1 MVRPALALAALV
13 ALLPSA
19 PARGLPAAPPASG
32 PGASDPLAER
42 FAAASAAA
50 WRDRAS
56 PSALAQL
63 LTLEAL
69 EAEHP
74 DLGRLAAVYASL
86 EGDGGTHPEVRAA
99 ARFRLSR
106 VERAQGNLLRSES
119 RLRTLG
125 FVAGWQV
132 IGPFDDEGKRGF
144 AAVYP
149 PEEAVDAA
157 ARHPGKEREVAWRAV
172 PKEAQTGGFV
182 HLGATLRPAREVVAY
197 ALTSVVADREGRVQ
211 LWFGASGAAK
221 VWVNGALA
229 LEDPTYH
236 EARLDQRGATVT
248 LRKGANR
255 ILVKLCQ
262 QDGRMGFHLRLA
274 DARGEGRSFTVGDA
288 FAPAA
293 SPGPAPAPIEDAVE
307 VLARRAA
314 AARGKAAPV
323 AHATLAAV
331 LRARGADDENDRRA
345 AAEAAKAAAL
355 APRDVDAQ
363 LAAAS
368 LEEDRTRRRVFLD
381 AAHRI
386 APEDPRVL
394 RLLAD
399 EELAH
404 ERPQA
409 AARLLVRAIAAAP
422 RWAELRT
429 TYAEALERSGLS
441 ARAALVAE
449 EAARHFPTSPAAVR
463 GAAHAAMRLGR
474 LEQVIQRERTLLA
487 LRFDDLGVRASLAS
501 HLLDRGDLDG
511 AAGLLRE
518 GLRVAP
524 GELALQLRL
533 ADLLAANERMEEAE
547 EAYARALDLCPED
560 ADAWER
566 RGRARLS
573 AGRAREAQA
582 DLARA
587 LALKPQNPALKELVR
602 SLTPDEERFWKPYQL
617 DARALAAK
625 APPARPDEDAIVLG
639 ELHVTRVLPTGL
651 SSSYTHRVVKILTRR
666 GADAFRR
673 QSLAWTPDRQEL
685 RVERAAVLKPDGRTV
700 ESHGESVSSASE
712 PWYRLYYDLMA
723 RNLSFEALQP
733 GDVLE
738 VAWRVDDTASENLLS
753 DYFGDVTFVDET
765 SRKLRFEYV
774 LLVPE
779 ARAIYANAPAGVEH
793 AVRALPGGVRE
804 HRYSARDLPRV
815 VPEPGMPGWSEVAR
829 YLHVSTYRTWDEV
842 NQFYW
847 RLVRDQL
854 KPTPE
859 IQGLAR
865 QLAAAAT
872 AGKGTAIPAKAEAS
886 GGAGGGACPEASG
899 GSGGAR
905 TSCPPGKITSLVQA
919 AYGFVVSQTR
929 YVGLEFG
936 IHGYKPYRV
945 DQVLA
950 RRFGDC
956 KDKASLLH
964 ALLGSMGI
972 ESRIVLL
979 RMRRLGRIPEQPAS
993 LAVFNHAIV
1002 YVPELD
1008 LWLDGTA
1015 AYSGTRDLPAEDR
1028 GATVLVVNPDGPPRF
1043 TTIPEAG
1050 AGDNRLEAEL
1060 DLALAPD
1067 GSAVV
1072 RGLWRAAGQAAP
1084 DFRRTYGPEEGRRK
1098 ILEQTLS
1105 RLFPGA
1111 KVEGVTASD
1120 LGRIEDDVELR
1131 FSASVPRAAQADGAG
1146 LRFTPFGAA
1155 QGYAESYASLATRTH
1170 ELDLGAPRDT
1180 RFRYRYTLPAGWRV
1194 VDLPA
1199 PAHGETPLGR
1209 FELRFQEER
1218 GAIVAEGRIAL
1229 PGARVKVAEY
1239 PSFRELMIQLDRA
1252 FSRRVR
1258 IAPAVQKDHRGAAAT
1273 GSVSPWEVT
1282 AARETPTMEA
1292 TP

>member
-13 ALLPSA
+13 ALLPSV
-19 PARGLPAAPPASG
+19 PARGLPAALPV
-32 PGASDPLAER
+32 PGAGGGDPLAER

-50 WRDRAS
+50 WRDRTS
-56 PSALAQL
+56 PGALAPL
-63 LTLEAL
+63 LALETL

-74 DLGRLAAVYASL
+74 DLGKLAAVYASL
-86 EGDGGTHPEVRAA
+86 EGDGSTHPEVRAA
-99 ARFRLSR
+99 ARFRLAR

-125 FVAGWQV
+125 FVGGWQV

-144 AAVYP
+144 STVYP
-149 PEEAVDAA
+149 PEEGIHAT

-172 PKEAQTGGFV
+172 AREAQAGGFV
-182 HLGATLRPAREVVAY
+182 HLGATLRPVREVVAY
-197 ALTSVVADREGRVQ
+197 AVTSVVAAKDERVQ

-229 LEDPTYH
+229 LKDPTYH

-248 LRKGANR
+248 LRKGPNR

-274 DARGEGRSFTVGDA
+274 DGRGEGRSFTVGDA

-293 SPGPAPAPIEDAVE
+293 SPGPAPAPIEDAVA

-314 AARGKAAPV
+314 VARGTAAPG
-323 AHATLAAV
+323 AHAALAAV
-331 LRARGADDENDRRA
+331 LRAREAGDEADRRA

-368 LEEDRTRRRVFLD
+368 LEEDRTRRRVILD
-381 AAHRI
+381 AAHRL

-394 RLLAD
+394 RLLAE

-409 AARLLVRAIAAAP
+409 AARLLARAIAAAP

-429 TYAEALERSGLS
+429 AYAEALERSGLS

-449 EAARHFPTSPAAVR
+449 EAARLFPTSPAAVR
-463 GAAHAAMRLGR
+463 AAAHAAMRLGR
-474 LEQVIQRERTLLA
+474 LEQAIQRERTLLA
-487 LRFDDLGVRASLAS
+487 LRFDDLAVRASLAS
-501 HLLDRGDLDG
+501 RLLDRGDLDG
-511 AAGLLRE
+511 AVGLLRE

-533 ADLLAANERMEEAE
+533 ADLLAANDRMDQAE

-587 LALKPQNPALKELVR
+587 LALRPQNPALKELVR

-617 DARALAAK
+617 DARALAAR
-625 APPARPDEDAIVLG
+625 APAAKPDEDAILLG

-779 ARAIYANAPAGVEH
+779 ARGIYANAPAGVEH
-793 AVRALPGGVRE
+793 AERALPGGVRE
-804 HRYSARDLPRV
+804 HRYTARDLPRI

-872 AGKGTAIPAKAEAS
+872 AGKGAAIPAKAKAS
-886 GGAGGGACPEASG
+886 AGAGGGACPEASG
-899 GSGGAR
+899 GPGGAR
-905 TSCPPGKITSLVQA
+905 SACPPGKMTPADPATRRALVQA

-964 ALLGSMGI
+964 ALLASMGI
-972 ESRIVLL
+972 DSRIVLL

-1050 AGDNRLEAEL
+1050 AEDNRLEAEL

-1067 GSAVV
+1067 GSAAV
-1072 RGLWRAAGQAAP
+1072 RGLWRASGQAAP

-1098 ILEQTLS
+1098 LLEQTLS

-1131 FSASVPRAAQADGAG
+1131 FSASVPRAAQADGPG

-1155 QGYAESYASLATRTH
+1155 QGYAESYASLAARTH
-1170 ELDLGAPRDT
+1170 ELDLGGPRDT

-1229 PGARVKVAEY
+1229 SGARVKVADY

-1258 IAPAVQKDHRGAAAT
+1258 IAPAA
-1273 GSVSPWEVT
+1273 T
-1282 AARETPTMEA
+1282 AAKETP
-1292 TP
+1292 